1 MPSESSVNHRS
12 SWQAEG
18 SLALLALIWGSSHVV
33 TKDIL
38 ATHSPS
44 FYTSARFGLAS
55 VLFLIIFWRHLRLS
69 TRAEVRQGVLLGLC
83 SFAGIAFYV
92 SGLLFT
98 QVSKAG
104 FISGLHLV
112 FTPIV
117 AFAIFRVRP
126 KPEHLAGLV
135 VAVVGF
141 LAMSLP
147 GSSPMAGE
155 GLLNIGD
162 LLVLMAAVAWAVHIA
177 ATTAFAIRGGVRTL
191 AVVQVITVALLAILV
206 HLALRLA
213 GLERS
218 LNPIDAGFLWRI
230 GYISLVVTCIAALIQ
245 TGGQKR
251 VSPTHAA
258 VLYTLEPV
266 SSAIFAYI
274 ILGEE
279 LGTRRWIGAA
289 MILLGV
295 TISRL
300 GLPRLINRSG
310 GADSGVKH

>member
-1 MPSESSVNHRS
+1 MSSESSANHRS

-18 SLALLALIWGSSHVV
+18 SLALLALIWGTSHVV

-44 FYTSARFGLAS
+44 FYTSARFGLAAI
-55 VLFLIIFWRHLRLS
+55 LFLIIFWRHLRQR
-69 TRAEVRQGVLLGLC
+69 TRAEIRQGVLLGLC

-92 SGLLFT
+92 SGLIFT

-117 AFAIFRVRP
+117 AYVIFRVRP
-126 KPEHLAGLV
+126 KQEHLAGLV
-135 VAVVGF
+135 VAVGGF
-141 LAMSLP
+141 LIMSLP
-147 GSSPMAGE
+147 GSKPLAGE
-155 GLLNIGD
+155 GVLNVGD
-162 LLVLMAAVAWAVHIA
+162 LLVLMAALAWAVHIA
-177 ATTAFAIRGGVRTL
+177 ATTSFAIRSDVRTL
-191 AVVQVITVALLAILV
+191 AVVQVITVALMAISV
-206 HLALRLA
+206 HLVLRLA
-213 GLERS
+213 GLEQSR
-218 LNPIDAGFLWRI
+218 NPIDTGFLWRI

-245 TGGQKR
+245 TGAQKR

-274 ILGEE
+274 ILGEQ
-279 LGTRRWIGAA
+279 LGTRRGIGAA

-295 TISRL
+295 TVSRL
-300 GLPRLINRSG
+300 GLPRLLNRAA
-310 GADSGVKH
+310 GADGGVRG